1 MSLFLEVRIY
11 HYDKC
16 CCCLNIPQKHWLRR
30 ENVLPAGRKDD
41 GSRVKSLF
49 WAWLALEGASL
60 LGSPALVTSGLGT
73 ALVS

>member
-1 MSLFLEVRIY
+1 MLLLSKYSTEALAQEG
-11 HYDKC
+11 
-16 CCCLNIPQKHWLRR
+16 
-30 ENVLPAGRKDD
+30 ESPASWQEGH